1 MESNMKKSEIN
12 EDVKKFHRWLHQ
24 SRWRFLDKI
33 KYRIEDFIDKISE
46 LFDYPMIFI
55 PVSILLG
62 VVLLYLYIT
71 FSGFESIWNWEV
83 LGFLV
88 SYFGLVYALYLNR
101 QVTKESEEFWRE
113 LEKGNTD
120 VFKSNKPNK
129 IETMMAKVGKFSDD
143 PGFFPF
149 CLMMG
154 VVVPLYWICS
164 SFGFESLLSVG
175 VLMYLAVFFWFLI
188 FLYSNREAWKEILNK
203 NDKNGK

>member
-1 MESNMKKSEIN
+1 MKKSEIN

-33 KYRIEDFIDKISE
+33 RYGIEDFVDKLCEIM
-46 LFDYPMIFI
+46 DYPLIFI

-120 VFKSNKPNK
+120 VLKSNKK
-129 IETMMAKVGKFSDD
+129 
-143 PGFFPF
+143 
-149 CLMMG
+149 
-154 VVVPLYWICS
+154 
-164 SFGFESLLSVG
+164 
-175 VLMYLAVFFWFLI
+175 
-188 FLYSNREAWKEILNK
+188 
-203 NDKNGK
+203 DKNGNKRI